1 MKLRFEVACR
11 ANGESAGEGFLPV
24 AGSELFVHTVD
35 LLCFCLLQKYV
46 HLFLSHFYNVRMS
59 RHQKKKKSL
68 HRKGQED
75 MNCRDK
81 S

>member
-1 MKLRFEVACR
+1 MKVRLEVASR

-24 AGSELFVHTVD
+24 AGSELFVHTEV

-46 HLFLSHFYNVRMS
+46 HLFLSSFYDVRMPC
-59 RHQKKKKSL
+59 HKKKKKSL
-68 HRKGQED
+68 HRKGQKD